1 VSILLPSSHPI
12 HCPLLALRTIPIR
25 LAPLRRASLG
35 FARSL
40 LRYDHDPRWAE
51 TGDRYI
57 IKLFRDYL
65 YHQVDEMC
73 RPVIDLS
80 HVLTCLNKLDAGVDE
95 QLTLFSRDEQSC
107 LIVSYREV
115 KNCLENSF
123 RELAR

>member
-1 VSILLPSSHPI
+1 MSDPSEFD
-12 HCPLLALRTIPIR
+12 LGETLALRTP
-25 LAPLRRASLG
+25 
-35 FARSL
+35 ARVPADYVDTLSFPFS
-40 LRYDHDPRWAE
+40 RYDHDPRWAE

-65 YHQVDEMC
+65 YHQVDEMG

-107 LIVSYREV
+107 LIVSYREI
-115 KNCLENSF
+115 KNCVENSF